1 MGKNDIEAVRAFNRV
16 YTVFM
21 GILNRSFLKSK
32 FTLVET
38 RVMHAAYE
46 KNGIMPSEIV
56 TILNIDKSY
65 LSRLL
70 ASLERRK
77 VIIKKKSVSD
87 GRSVEIFITELGKK
101 EFKKLNTA
109 SNMQIE
115 GLLSQLNE
123 NDCKQ
128 LIKNMSEISEIL
140 EERDKDKQYMYKSI

>member
-1 MGKNDIEAVRAFNRV
+1 MKKNDIEEVRAFNRV

-21 GILNRSFLKSK
+21 GILNRRFLKSK

-38 RVMHAAYE
+38 RVMHAANA

-65 LSRLL
+65 LSRIL

-77 VIIKKKSVSD
+77 VIIKNKSLSD
-87 GRSVEIFITELGKK
+87 GRSVKIVITEFGKK
-101 EFKKLNTA
+101 EFEKLNAA
-109 SNMQIE
+109 SNMQVK

-123 NDCKQ
+123 SDCKRLVQ
-128 LIKNMSEISEIL
+128 NVSEIREIL
-140 EERDKDKQYMYKSI
+140 EKRKG